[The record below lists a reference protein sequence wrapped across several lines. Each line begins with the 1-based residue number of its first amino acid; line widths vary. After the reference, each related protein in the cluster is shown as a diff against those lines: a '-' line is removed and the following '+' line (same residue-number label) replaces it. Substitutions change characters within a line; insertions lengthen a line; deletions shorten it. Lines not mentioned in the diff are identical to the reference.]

1 MLCADITVLAAA
13 AAPRVPLVDLQT
25 GLANPIWYRLFEQLF
40 NMAGVGGVPTAEAFS
55 IMPAQPDL
63 ATVAQFVRQDDV
75 SPLPAQFPAFPDD
88 VWPTPAQFPMPPDDV
103 TPQAQGIF
111 FAADDVMPVIAALQA
126 EVAGLRAEIDDLRKG
141 TIA

>member
-1 MLCADITVLAAA
+1 MTALYV
-13 AAPRVPLVDLQT
+13 APRVPLVDLQT

-40 NMAGVGGVPTAEAFS
+40 NMAGAGATTDAASFAL
-55 IMPAQPDL
+55 MPAQQDTS
-63 ATVAQFVRQDDV
+63 AFVQFARQDD
-75 SPLPAQFPAFPDD
+75 LRPAPMQFPAIPDD
-88 VWPTPAQFPMPPDDV
+88 LSPTPQSF
-103 TPQAQGIF
+103 F